1 VRARLGRAGRRRLA
15 AALAAAAALSLGL
28 GWALR
33 DDAPPALWI
42 EAPERLAAGATFEL
56 RVSAD
61 EPVVYRVR
69 YGARTVERVEQD
81 LRLELTAL
89 AGRRPIRVEAA
100 DGAGNLAWAAHVV
113 EGVRL
118 ATAAWRVPDRL
129 RPGAPFTAQLTF
141 RPPGA
146 EAADARLTIGGRPTP
161 LRPHDEGGYYAFGAV
176 PLGTEPG
183 VVALEAR
190 WRDGLDR
197 PASAAAEILHGV
209 LPGDVQ
215 ELRLA
220 PSTLAL
226 ITPEA
231 REREAAALAAARA
244 EPADPPRWREPFL
257 LPIEGRGTSGF
268 ARARR
273 YAPGGPVSFHVGE
286 DIAAPTGTE
295 IRATNDGV
303 VRLAGMYP
311 IKGGLTVIDHG
322 AGVTSRYYHQSQL
335 RVAAGDVVRRG
346 QVIGEVG
353 STGLSTGP
361 HLHWEMRVQ
370 GQPTDPLAW
379 VGRVRP

>member
-1 VRARLGRAGRRRLA
+1 LV
-15 AALAAAAALSLGL
+15 LGL
-28 GWALR
+28 GWAFR
-33 DDAPPALWI
+33 DTAPPALWI
-42 EAPERLAAGATFEL
+42 EAPERWVAGETFEL
-56 RVSAD
+56 RLSAD

-69 YGARTVERVEQD
+69 YGALRIERVEQD
-81 LRLELTAL
+81 LRLELAAL
-89 AGRRPIRVEAA
+89 AGPTPVRVEAS
-100 DGAGNLAWAAHVV
+100 DGAGNLAWTARVV

-118 ATAAWRVPDRL
+118 ARADWRLPDAA
-129 RPGAPFTAQLTF
+129 RPGAPFTAELTF
-141 RPPGA
+141 RPAGA
-146 EAADARLTIGGRPTP
+146 EATGPELTIEDRPTP
-161 LRPHDEGGYYAFGAV
+161 LRPREDGGFYAFGAV

-183 VVALEAR
+183 TVELRAT
-190 WRDGLDR
+190 WRDGFGRADG
-197 PASAAAEILHGV
+197 SVAELRHGS
-209 LPGDVQ
+209 LPGEVQ
-215 ELRLA
+215 ELRLT
-220 PSTLAL
+220 PSTLSV
-226 ITPEA
+226 ITPQA
-231 REREAAALAAARA
+231 RELEAEALAAARA
-244 EPADPPRWREPFL
+244 DPVDPPRWQAPFV

-322 AGVTSRYYHQSQL
+322 AGVTSRYYHQSAL
-335 RVAAGDVVRRG
+335 RVEAGDVVRRG

-370 GQPTDPLAW
+370 GEPTDPLAW

>member
-1 VRARLGRAGRRRLA
+1 VRARFGRPGRRRLA
-15 AALAAAAALSLGL
+15 AALAVVASLAVGL
-28 GWALR
+28 GWAFR

-42 EAPERLAAGATFEL
+42 EAPERRAAGAPFEL

-61 EPVVYRVR
+61 EPVVYRIR
-69 YGARTVERVEQD
+69 YGARRIERVEQD

-89 AGRRPIRVEAA
+89 AGSHPIRIEAA
-100 DGAGNLAWAAHVV
+100 DGAGNLAWAARVV
-113 EGVRL
+113 EGVPIASADWRL
-118 ATAAWRVPDRL
+118 PERL
-129 RPGAPFTAQLTF
+129 RPGAPFTAELAF
-141 RPPGA
+141 RPAGA
-146 EAADARLTIGGRPTP
+146 EAADATLTIGGRPAP
-161 LRPHDEGGYYAFGAV
+161 LRPREGGGYYAFGAV
-176 PLGTEPG
+176 PLGAEPG
-183 VVALEAR
+183 VVALTAR
-190 WRDGLDR
+190 WRDALGR
-197 PASAAAEILHGV
+197 PASSAAELRHGA
-209 LPGDVQ
+209 LAGDVEQ
-215 ELRLA
+215 LQLT
-220 PSTLAL
+220 PSTLSL

-244 EPADPPRWREPFL
+244 EPADPPRWGEPFL

-273 YAPGGPVSFHVGE
+273 YAPGGPVSFHLGE
-286 DIAAPTGTE
+286 DIAAPIGTA
-295 IRATNDGV
+295 IRATNAGV

-322 AGVTSRYYHQSQL
+322 AGVTSRYYHQSAL
-335 RVAAGDVVRRG
+335 RVEAGDVVRRG

-370 GQPTDPLAW
+370 GEPTDPLAW

>member
-1 VRARLGRAGRRRLA
+1 VIGPSGRRARRRLGA
-15 AALAAAAALSLGL
+15 GLVVLAASVLGL
-28 GWALR
+28 SWAFR
-33 DDAPPALWI
+33 DAAPPALWI
-42 EAPERLAAGATFEL
+42 ETPERWVAGETFEVRL
-56 RVSAD
+56 SAD

-69 YGARTVERVEQD
+69 YGALRIERVEQD

-89 AGRRPIRVEAA
+89 AGPTPVRVEAA
-100 DGAGNLAWAAHVV
+100 DGAGNLAWTARVV

-118 ATAAWRVPDRL
+118 ARADWTLPDTA
-129 RPGAPFTAQLTF
+129 RPGAPFTAELAF

-146 EAADARLTIGGRPTP
+146 DATGPELTIGGSATP
-161 LRPHDEGGYYAFGAV
+161 LRPRADGGYYAFGSV

-183 VVALEAR
+183 TVALRAT
-190 WRDGLDR
+190 WRDGFGRAD
-197 PASAAAEILHGV
+197 ASEAELRHGA

-215 ELRLA
+215 ELRLT
-220 PSTLAL
+220 PSTLAV
-226 ITPEA
+226 ITPQA
-231 REREAAALAAARA
+231 REREAEALAAARA
-244 EPADPPRWREPFL
+244 DPVDPPRWTEPFV

-273 YAPGGPVSFHVGE
+273 YAPGGPVSFHLGE

-295 IRATNDGV
+295 IQATNDGV

-322 AGVTSRYYHQSQL
+322 AGVTSRYYHQSAL
-335 RVAAGDVVRRG
+335 RVEAGDVVRRG

-370 GQPTDPLAW
+370 GAPTDPLAW